1 MDMEAFAARVEA
13 IRPRLYRTALCYF
26 GDATAAADVLD
37 EAVYRG
43 LCASGRLQKPEFF
56 ETWMTRILLNECHRE
71 QKRRSR
77 SLPLEELPEEAAETL
92 DHLPLKEA
100 LRRLPQ
106 ELKDVVIL
114 RYFAGYTLSETAQ
127 ALGLPQGTVV
137 TRQRRA
143 LKLLRLELEEAEV

>member
-1 MDMEAFAARVEA
+1 MDMETFAQRVEA
-13 IRPRLYRTALCYF
+13 LRPRLYRTALCYF
-26 GDATAAADVLD
+26 AEPSTAADVLD

-43 LCASGRLQKPEFF
+43 LCASGRLRQPEFF
-56 ETWMTRILLNECHRE
+56 ESWMTRILLNECHRE

-77 SLPLEELPEEAAETL
+77 LRPLEEASENTVEQL
-92 DHLPLKEA
+92 DSLPLKEA

-114 RYFAGYTLSETAQ
+114 RYFTGYTLAETAL
-127 ALGLPQGTVV
+127 ALELPQGTVV